1 MRPSGRGLLASTYPR
16 KGPFCLAPRHRT
28 GAGTVRRDECV
39 LWELAGLP
47 GRGPPQSLLLLG
59 LDQCPSCALP
69 GAPPPGASGAG
80 AGPSSPPPPCV
91 GTRGA
96 TTRSPGPPCGH
107 RVTSSVPCHRS
118 GLNRL
123 RHRVWTQDASRSSPA
138 RPAPRP
144 GHCCLYWGPQ
154 RWSLV
159 TPLTQTLSAAL
170 TAAGGSTC
178 RPTVSLWP
186 PNEHVT

>member
-1 MRPSGRGLLASTYPR
+1 MAFREGTPGLPRTLARGLSVWPHVTGQERGLYAGTSVCSGNSRGSREGGRPKACFSWGWTNARPA
-16 KGPFCLAPRHRT
+16 PCLAPR
-28 GAGTVRRDECV
+28 
-39 LWELAGLP
+39 LP
-47 GRGPPQSLLLLG
+47 GPRAQARAPRR
-59 LDQCPSCALP
+59 LP
-69 GAPPPGASGAG
+69 RRAS
-80 AGPSSPPPPCV
+80 

-123 RHRVWTQDASRSSPA
+123 RHRVWTQDASRSLPA
-138 RPAPRP
+138 RSAPRP